1 MRVTR
6 CPGAVESPAFVVTGP
21 TIAALAG
28 SRSRISITIPSPD
41 QTRLLITQTGT
52 PGGIRRDELG
62 GFAQNVVFY
71 RRHPNPGTELSG
83 TGRESLHVEFDTDE
97 VD

>member
-1 MRVTR
+1 VRVTR
-6 CPGAVESPAFVVTGP
+6 CPGAVESPAFVVPGP
-21 TIAALAG
+21 TIAVLAG

-41 QTRLLITQTGT
+41 QTRLLNTQTGT
-52 PGGIRRDELG
+52 PDGIHCDELG
-62 GFAQNVVFY
+62 RFAQKVVLD